1 MKIKNNIKK
10 LMKEKILQIM
20 REKMKMKKN
29 LDVLK
34 VMKIKNDIKK
44 LMKEKI
50 L

>member
-1 MKIKNNIKK
+1 
-10 LMKEKILQIM
+10 M

-34 VMKIKNDIKK
+34 VMKIKNNIKK

-50 L
+50 LKIMRDKE